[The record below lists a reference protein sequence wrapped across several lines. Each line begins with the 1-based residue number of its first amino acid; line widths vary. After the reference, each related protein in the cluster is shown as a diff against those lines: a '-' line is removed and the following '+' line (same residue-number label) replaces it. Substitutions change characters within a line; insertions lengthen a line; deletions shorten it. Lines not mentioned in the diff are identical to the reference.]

1 MEYVKLDPSEQIY
14 GKKHL
19 LHSQMEILYI
29 MKRYKE
35 FTKLRKLELKLKTL
49 LKKKVS
55 EVKEETKL
63 LETILPKVKHAD
75 SEEKTL
81 RDYPKKRS
89 DLEDEIDDIR
99 RKLAELQ

>member
-14 GKKHL
+14 GKKQL
-19 LHSQMEILYI
+19 LHSQMEILDI

-63 LETILPKVKHAD
+63 LETILPKVKHTD
-75 SEEKTL
+75 PEEKTL

-89 DLEDEIDDIR
+89 DLEDEIDEIR